1 VTPSELAESVLHYV
15 LRTRES
21 VILDDAAT
29 EPRFSDDAYV
39 RRRRPRSVLCLPF
52 LRQAKLVG
60 VLYLENNLAPRAF
73 TPDRLAVL
81 ELLAS
86 QAAISLDNAR
96 LYADLRRSEGYL
108 AEGQRLSHT
117 GSWGWNVAT
126 GALFWSREHFR
137 IFGFDAELAEPSYAM
152 FLERMHPEDRPVV
165 EQTVDQAVRER
176 SDFEMEYRI
185 VLPGGAVRYV
195 RSLGHPVPDESGN
208 IAEIVGT
215 VMDVTEQKRA
225 ERAVRR
231 ARERALQARFA
242 ATLEERTRIAREI
255 HDTLLQGFTG
265 VSLKL
270 VAATGRVTGPPAAI
284 EALRDVL
291 SVAQKTLEDA
301 RRAVWDMRAPALAA
315 GDFPEA
321 LKAAAERAVAGTALA
336 LDYAVQ
342 GTPRTL
348 PPETEATVFR
358 VAQEAVAN
366 AVKHSAAHTV
376 RVALA
381 YGPQGV
387 RLAVTDD
394 GCGFTVDPDFRAYAG
409 HWGLLGMRERA
420 IQLNAKLT
428 VESALGAGTALVLR
442 VPYSAAR
449 PRESTPSPAGS

>member
-1 VTPSELAESVLHYV
+1 MAHYSV
-15 LRTRES
+15 RAW
-21 VILDDAAT
+21 AAPAHQT
-29 EPRFSDDAYV
+29 EPTSQLIAEV
-39 RRRRPRSVLCLPF
+39 
-52 LRQAKLVG
+52 
-60 VLYLENNLAPRAF
+60 
-73 TPDRLAVL
+73 RLAVL

-86 QAAISLDNAR
+86 QAAISFDNAR

-126 GALFWSREHFR
+126 GGLFWSREHFR
-137 IFGFDAELAEPSYAM
+137 IFGFDAEQGEPSYAM
-152 FLERMHPEDRPVV
+152 FLERIHPEDRPLV
-165 EQTVDQAVRER
+165 EQTVDQAVRDTR
-176 SDFEMEYRI
+176 DFEMEFRI
-185 VLPGGAVRYV
+185 VLPGGATKYL
-195 RSLGHPVPDESGN
+195 RSLGHPVPGDAGA
-208 IAEIVGT
+208 IAEIIGT

-242 ATLEERTRIAREI
+242 ATLEERTRLAREI

-265 VSLKL
+265 VSLQL
-270 VAATGRVTGPPAAI
+270 VAAVGRLTGPPAAI

-291 SVAQKTLEDA
+291 SVAQKTLADA
-301 RRAVWDMRAPALAA
+301 RRAVWDMRSPALAE
-315 GDFPEA
+315 GDFPGT

-336 LDYAVQ
+336 LDYAVE
-342 GTPRTL
+342 GTPRPL
-348 PPETEATVFR
+348 SSEAEAVVFR
-358 VAQEAVAN
+358 VVQEAIAN
-366 AVKHSAAHTV
+366 AVKHAAAHTV

-381 YGPQGV
+381 YGLRGV

-428 VESALGAGTALVLR
+428 VESAVGAGTAVVLR

-449 PRESTPSPAGS
+449 PRESTPSPAGP